1 MHIRSPSHTSKL
13 EMASISQDFFTSLDA
28 SNPRN
33 NALENEARNS
43 SDLHETRIKVAYK
56 AS

>member
-28 SNPRN
+28 SNQRN

>member
-1 MHIRSPSHTSKL
+1 MHIRSPSHISKL
-13 EMASISQDFFTSLDA
+13 ETASISQDLFMSLDA

-43 SDLHETRIKVAYK
+43 SDLHESRIKVAYK